1 MTDEFPSCPQSLL
14 DALREMPTDEAADQA
29 LKQRVQERLAVS
41 IVGVAP
47 AVGTSP
53 SGILGPAQ
61 AGKGIAALWLAPAFV
76 TGALVGVGAE
86 RWYAG
91 HRVTPAPIAA
101 PSAVETRAMPA
112 PLPESVPFAA
122 LSGAPE
128 RGASPSAGPPSPA
141 SSKNVDSS
149 LAAERR
155 LLDAARTALAHGEP
169 GASIGSLDQHA
180 SRFPNGTLSEERE
193 ALYIRVLV
201 ALGQGAAAAS
211 RAEDFH
217 RRFPHSLF
225 APVIDRALGS
235 IPRQKSEEES
245 KP

>member
-14 DALREMPTDEAADQA
+14 DALRAMPTDEAADRE
-29 LKQRVQERLAVS
+29 LKERVQERLAVS
-41 IVGVAP
+41 IVGAAP
-47 AVGTSP
+47 P
-53 SGILGPAQ
+53 RSGRLRSSAAP

-76 TGALVGVGAE
+76 IGALVGVAAD
-86 RWYAG
+86 RWYAV
-91 HRVTPAPIAA
+91 HRVAPAPMAA
-101 PSAVETRAMPA
+101 PSVVEARAMPA
-112 PLPESVPFAA
+112 PLPEPVPRAA

-128 RGASPSAGPPSPA
+128 RAASPSAGPTPPVG
-141 SSKNVDSS
+141 SKTADSS

-155 LLDAARTALAHGEP
+155 LLDTARTALARGEP

-193 ALYIRVLV
+193 ALYVRVLV
-201 ALGQGAAAAS
+201 ALGKGAAAAA
-211 RAEDFH
+211 RAEDFR